1 MPRIIDFDGG
11 LDQIFFV
18 KMENI
23 CNKKLVWLF
32 SVKCFEM
39 IKQICVWFLRTF
51 AICFVWDQGDK
62 SLDRFLLNGCF
73 DIPFLIQICR
83 EGADWQL
90 LSQRVLLAV
99 DMTCQTFS
107 NNTFPSLANV
117 TFAMLGLPC
126 CRSEQNCQSCNMP
139 DLSVLLQFLKYMF
152 SSSWMETKTTDFNVN
167 EI

>member
-1 MPRIIDFDGG
+1 MVFKKIIFQKSLMANETPPRPPPLHGKCHLKFP
-11 LDQIFFV
+11 F
-18 KMENI
+18 
-23 CNKKLVWLF
+23 WLF
-32 SVKCFEM
+32 DYLPYWEPLLYAMFET
-39 IKQICVWFLRTF
+39 KEARASTV
-51 AICFVWDQGDK
+51 
-62 SLDRFLLNGCF
+62 FLLNGCF

-99 DMTCQTFS
+99 DMTRQTFS
-107 NNTFPSLANV
+107 NNTFPFLANV

-139 DLSVLLQFLKYMF
+139 DLSVLLKFLKYMF

>member
-1 MPRIIDFDGG
+1 MTTRAPAVLKTYF
-11 LDQIFFV
+11 L
-18 KMENI
+18 
-23 CNKKLVWLF
+23 WLL
-32 SVKCFEM
+32 SAQCFEM
-39 IKQICVWFLRTF
+39 MKQRFKNETVAMWLVGYQEPLLYALFETKETRAST
-51 AICFVWDQGDK
+51 V
-62 SLDRFLLNGCF
+62 FLLNGCF

-99 DMTCQTFS
+99 DMTRQTFS

-139 DLSVLLQFLKYMF
+139 DLSVLLKFFKYMF